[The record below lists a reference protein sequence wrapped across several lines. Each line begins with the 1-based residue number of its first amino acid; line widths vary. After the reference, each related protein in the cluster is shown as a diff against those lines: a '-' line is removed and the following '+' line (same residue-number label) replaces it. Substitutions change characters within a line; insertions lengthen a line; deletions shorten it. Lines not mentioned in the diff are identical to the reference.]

1 MQACCRQQSLTT
13 VRKLYQRRGNQE
25 IDQALDLLPA
35 SKVHVACC
43 AEMRQCRKR
52 DDALEGKSNL
62 TESSRDTND
71 ETLAL
76 EELGDGDLV
85 AGRVLHQLNVRNRIA
100 DLNHDGS

>member
-1 MQACCRQQSLTT
+1 MLPAA
-13 VRKLYQRRGNQE
+13 KLDNCPEAVSTPWKYQE

-85 AGRVLHQLNVRNRIA
+85 AGGVLHQLNVRNRIA